1 MELIEK
7 RYYEDIRI
15 GDTVMSVGRTVTEAD
30 IVNFAGLS
38 GDFNLIHTDREYAAA
53 SIAGQRIAHGLL
65 VKAIASGLF
74 TRTPYNASLSETLT
88 ALVEFRSWKM
98 KKAVCI
104 GDTIRVQVE
113 ITEKSDP
120 RPEADSAKVV
130 MRRTILNQRD
140 EVCQTGDYVMLFK
153 KRPQRAAS

>member
-1 MELIEK
+1 MQLMEK
-7 RYYEDIRI
+7 RYFEDIQV
-15 GDTVMSVGRTVTEAD
+15 GDTVTSVGRTVTETD

-38 GDFNLIHTDREYAAA
+38 GDFNIIHTDREYAAS

-74 TRTPYNASLSETLT
+74 TRTPYNASLAETLT

-98 KKAVCI
+98 KKAVVI
-104 GDTIRVQVE
+104 GDTIRVRVE
-113 ITEKSDP
+113 ITEKSDT

-130 MRRTILNQRD
+130 MRRDILNQRD
-140 EVCQTGDYVMLFK
+140 EVCQTGDYVLLIK
-153 KRPQRAAS
+153 KRPA